1 MPSFDILYDKV
12 KNIAVGLVQCN
23 DNLIAMS
30 SADNDNDLLS
40 QSKAYIENRAKIE
53 ALLMTIGLSYNQVAP
68 CLAVGDS
75 DHTALNIVSLHMST
89 IRYNLKEE
97 TFNDCTGNH

>member
-1 MPSFDILYDKV
+1 MPLFDLLYDKV

-40 QSKAYIENRAKIE
+40 HSKAYTENREKIE
-53 ALLMTIGLSYNQVAP
+53 ALLKTIGLSYTKVVP
-68 CLAVGDS
+68 CLIVGDS
-75 DHTALNIVSLHMST
+75 DQTALNIVSLHMST

-97 TFNDCTGNH
+97 NV